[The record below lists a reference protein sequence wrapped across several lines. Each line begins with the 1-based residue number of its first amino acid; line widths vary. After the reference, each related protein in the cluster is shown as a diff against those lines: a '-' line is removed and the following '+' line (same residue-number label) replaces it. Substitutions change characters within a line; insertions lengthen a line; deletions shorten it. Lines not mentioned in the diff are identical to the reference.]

1 MRPFIYSFSLPM
13 VLFIAFIGYCV
24 YKYSDGHDKQ
34 SKANAMCKMNYEAGK
49 FLNESLFGK
58 FDVTLGSWSNEV
70 FKYIGQVCFYTVSH
84 VNGLFDSKTTW
95 DQTQKYNT
103 NEFKHRVPTHLQQE
117 THQEKNIQKQTQASE
132 DKQDRS
138 SSRKIIYEDE

>member
-13 VLFIAFIGYCV
+13 VILVAFIGYCV

-58 FDVTLGSWSNEV
+58 FDITLGAWSNEV
-70 FKYIGQVCFYTVSH
+70 FKYLGQVCFYTVSH

-95 DQTQKYNT
+95 EQTQRYNT
-103 NEFKHRVPTHLQQE
+103 NEFKQNATINPVKNQSSTTRQE
-117 THQEKNIQKQTQASE
+117 NQNVN
-132 DKQDRS
+132 S
-138 SSRKIIYEDE
+138 SHKIIYEDE